1 MSIRQTVTA
10 GFVLLAL
17 AACSPKQAMTYNAM
31 IDAEDSGKVMALI
44 QASERVL
51 TRRLAAAQVQK
62 SVVTVVPTGGKN
74 ALVTLKL
81 PNDEARETAE
91 RILSDLFTF
100 EIKIDGGV
108 NADTGE
114 TDWQPTGIDG
124 TMLTWIQPIRDAKSG
139 ALAVEL
145 QFTPEGRK
153 ALAKAFKNNR
163 GNDIG
168 IFVRDLLV
176 SKLRIESSAPAES
189 ILISGIPSEKVAEIF
204 ADDVN
209 VGLHVAFSPAK

>member
-17 AACSPKQAMTYNAM
+17 AGCAPKQAMTYNAV
-31 IDAEDSGKVMALI
+31 IDAEDSAKVMTLI

-51 TRRLAAAQVQK
+51 IRRLAAAQVQK
-62 SVVTVVPTGGKN
+62 SIVTVVPTGGKN

-81 PNDEARETAE
+81 PNEEAREAAE
-91 RILSDLFTF
+91 RILSDPFTF

-108 NADTGE
+108 KTDTGE
-114 TDWQPTGIDG
+114 TDWQATGIDG
-124 TMLTWIQPIRDAKSG
+124 TMLTWIQPIRDSKTG
-139 ALAVEL
+139 TLAVEL
-145 QFTPEGRK
+145 QFTPEGRT
-153 ALAKAFKNNR
+153 ALAASFKNNR
-163 GNDIG
+163 GKDIG

-176 SKLRIESSAPAES
+176 SKLRVESDAPAES

-209 VGLHVAFSPAK
+209 VGLHVVFTPAK